1 MTSNQNKKDI
11 QKKVLSRLK
20 KIEGQVRG
28 IQKMVEEERACSDIA
43 IQISAVRAA
52 LAGVG
57 QSVLA
62 CEISEMMTA
71 GSEADP
77 EKFFP
82 DIVEKLKKFN

>member
-1 MTSNQNKKDI
+1 MTTYQGKDDI

-28 IQKMVEEERACSDIA
+28 IQKMIEENRSCADIA
-43 IQISAVRAA
+43 VQISAVRAA
-52 LAGVG
+52 LSGVG

-62 CEISEMMTA
+62 CEISEMMMI
-71 GSEADP
+71 GSEGNS

-82 DIVEKLKKFN
+82 DIVEKLKRFN